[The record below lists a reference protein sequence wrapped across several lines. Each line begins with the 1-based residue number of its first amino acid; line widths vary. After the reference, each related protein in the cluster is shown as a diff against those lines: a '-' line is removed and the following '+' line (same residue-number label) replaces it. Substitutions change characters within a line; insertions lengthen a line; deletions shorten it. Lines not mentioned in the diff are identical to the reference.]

1 MKTSIN
7 ILGKTALVFSCLV
20 ALTLAVAPVAAA
32 DKPAPVQV
40 DTEKPFG
47 PVPGDFST
55 SGAITDSGQF
65 SNSRRIS
72 SAVPSP
78 THLNNHLTQV
88 YVGENGTFTMRVQVK
103 ETVTEDPNVF
113 SDSGRWVITGGT
125 GDYQGIH
132 GTGTVR
138 GTADDNTGVID
149 RTYTGNVHQTPS
161 GPTE

>member
-1 MKTSIN
+1 MKTSIDV
-7 ILGKTALVFSCLV
+7 LRKTAVLLLCPV
-20 ALTLAVAPVAAA
+20 ALTIAVAPIANA

-47 PVPGDFST
+47 PVPGDFSA
-55 SGAITDSGQF
+55 SGAISDSGQF
-65 SNSRRIS
+65 SNTRRIN

-78 THLNNHLTQV
+78 THLNGHLTQV
-88 YVGENGTFTMRVQVK
+88 YVGENGSFTMRVQVK

-113 SDSGRWVITGGT
+113 TDSGRWVITRGT

-132 GTGTVR
+132 GTGTVS

-149 RTYTGNVHQTPS
+149 RTYTGNVH
-161 GPTE
+161 